1 MVGFT
6 TIYKCNQLPYT
17 LNSGGRQIDGAIPAI
32 WALHKICSSP
42 KIKAAQASGK
52 LTVMFDS
59 GIRTG
64 SDIIKAI
71 ALGAQAVLSE
81 FLVL

>member
-1 MVGFT
+1 MDSV
-6 TIYKCNQLPYT
+6 
-17 LNSGGRQIDGAIPAI
+17 IPAI
-32 WALHKICSSP
+32 WALDKICASP
-42 KIKAAQASGK
+42 KIKAAQQSGK

-71 ALGAQAVLSE
+71 ALGAQESGRPAVTRDGLQVADSE
-81 FLVL
+81 PQCSQQ

>member
-1 MVGFT
+1 MDSV
-6 TIYKCNQLPYT
+6 
-17 LNSGGRQIDGAIPAI
+17 IPAI
-32 WALHKICSSP
+32 WALDKICASP
-42 KIKAAQASGK
+42 KIKAAQQSGK

-71 ALGAQAVLSE
+71 ALGAQGVLSTFSKS
-81 FLVL
+81 FLLLSSLKS